1 MTDTD
6 RPTNRL
12 TDGHDGSYTLGLVG
26 CSAAA
31 DLYHAIVQGVAGGSE
46 ADLPADMDGLNQIEL
61 LTQPEGYLNAN
72 ITNIDARTSSPP
84 PSTLSTHIPY
94 LLSSPNPNNPP
105 PPPLDA
111 GWFILAYLF
120 FDTLIIES
128 PSIILIGLSGRDEI
142 LYDILN
148 MEDANYTLYLPQ
160 PNVRC

>member
-72 ITNIDARTSSPP
+72 VTKIDSRTSSPP
-84 PSTLSTHIPY
+84 LQHCLPISPIYSLLPTQTTLLPLLWMPGGLFWHICSLIPS
-94 LLSSPNPNNPP
+94 
-105 PPPLDA
+105 
-111 GWFILAYLF
+111 
-120 FDTLIIES
+120 
-128 PSIILIGLSGRDEI
+128 
-142 LYDILN
+142 
-148 MEDANYTLYLPQ
+148 
-160 PNVRC
+160 